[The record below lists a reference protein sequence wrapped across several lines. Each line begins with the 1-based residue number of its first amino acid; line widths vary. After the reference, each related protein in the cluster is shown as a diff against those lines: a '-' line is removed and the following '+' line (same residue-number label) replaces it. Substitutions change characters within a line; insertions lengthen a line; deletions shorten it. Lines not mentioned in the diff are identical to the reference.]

1 MISNRATIYIFSLSS
16 ALWILVVW
24 FITNLPPRMGPTT
37 SRSPPT
43 LSTWFFC
50 QETRDMLRKYRCQCN
65 KCLSV
70 SSSQN
75 LKSGFT
81 TWILLDNSLFTRVAK
96 CDHKAP
102 SCYPT
107 GSRESQSCLPQ
118 KENWFIR
125 NSRQKRQPNS
135 DFVIMFMILGSSQAS
150 QIERLN
156 GQTSAPLR
164 RVIYTHQ
171 SYTTNS
177 LWPFLIQRFSVWLL

>member
-1 MISNRATIYIFSLSS
+1 MNLGGVVHYQFTTKNGTYHLPFPADPLH
-16 ALWILVVW
+16 LIL
-24 FITNLPPRMGPTT
+24 LPRD
-37 SRSPPT
+37 SRHAK
-43 LSTWFFC
+43 
-50 QETRDMLRKYRCQCN
+50 KYRCQCN

-177 LWPFLIQRFSVWLL
+177 L